1 MKKVFFLV
9 LLAVGCATAASA
21 QAKAQQ
27 TLKLSLPTVQNC
39 EICKEKIET
48 YLKRFDGVTFISVN
62 LKRKEATV
70 KYLTDRISDE
80 DIKAAIATAGFDA
93 NEVKA
98 EPDAYNRLPKC
109 CKQPEV
115 KAGVPKPGR

>member
-1 MKKVFFLV
+1 MKKILFLL
-9 LLAVGCATAASA
+9 LLAVGLSEGSFA

-27 TLKLSLPTVQNC
+27 TLKISLPTLQECDV
-39 EICKEKIET
+39 CKEKIET
-48 YLKRFDGVTFISVN
+48 YLKRYDGVTSVVVN
-62 LKRKEATV
+62 LRRKEAVV
-70 KYLTDRISDE
+70 KYLTDRITDE

-109 CKQPEV
+109 CKAPEV
-115 KAGVPKPGR
+115 KAGAKPVQ

>member
-1 MKKVFFLV
+1 MKKLLFLLMIAIGV
-9 LLAVGCATAASA
+9 STAASA
-21 QAKAQQ
+21 QTKAQQ
-27 TLKLSLPTVQNC
+27 TLKLSLPTLQDC
-39 EICKEKIET
+39 EVCKEKIET
-48 YLKRFDGVTFISVN
+48 YLKRFDGVTFINVN

-70 KYLTDRISDE
+70 KYMTERITDE

-109 CKQPEV
+109 CKQPEG
-115 KAGVPKPGR
+115 KAAPAKPNR

>member
-1 MKKVFFLV
+1 MKKILFLL
-9 LLAVGCATAASA
+9 LLAVGMSQLSFA

-27 TLKLSLPTVQNC
+27 TLKISLPTLQDCDV
-39 EICKEKIET
+39 CKERIET
-48 YLKRFDGVTFISVN
+48 YLKRYDGVSSISVN

-70 KYLTDRISDE
+70 KYFTDRITDE

-98 EPDAYNRLPKC
+98 EPDAYSRLPKC
-109 CKQPEV
+109 CKAPEA
-115 KAGVPKPGR
+115 KGAPKPAQ